1 MIAERRPATTIGEL
15 DIHLGF
21 LMEELREIRSQQQ
34 GMIQSLATKA
44 EVATQI
50 AELREQIAENSPRS
64 FWKRTTE
71 MAVGVVAIC
80 TAVGFM
86 VAVFRFLKL

>member
-21 LMEELREIRSQQQ
+21 LMEELREMRAQQQ
-34 GMIQSLATKA
+34 EMIQNLATKA
-44 EVATQI
+44 EVAIQI
-50 AELREQIAENSPRS
+50 ADLRQQIVENSPRS
-64 FWKRTTE
+64 FWKRITE
-71 MAVGVVAIC
+71 MAVGVVAVC
-80 TAVGFM
+80 TAVGFL